1 MYHSEYLDLNY
12 CLSSVT
18 FRSRL
23 VIDDHTSYDQQ
34 RGGTYSIGGGG
45 ETHLEVARRMLMLR
59 QQKLKKKLE
68 AIKKQRNLI
77 RHDRAKRKV
86 PIVSVV
92 GYTNAGRYGEFYTEY
107 AVNDMQFN
115 NYIFT
120 SVTCLEE
127 LFRTD
132 RAI

>member
-1 MYHSEYLDLNY
+1 MFQAEYRGLNF
-12 CLSSVT
+12 CMSCET

-23 VIDDHTSYDQQ
+23 VFDDHTSYDQQ

-68 AIKKQRNLI
+68 AIRKQRNLI

-92 GYTNAGRYGEFYTEY
+92 GYTNAGRF
-107 AVNDMQFN
+107 A
-115 NYIFT
+115 NYFGLIKLT
-120 SVTCLEE
+120 LTGPLG
-127 LFRTD
+127 RTVQN
-132 RAI
+132 